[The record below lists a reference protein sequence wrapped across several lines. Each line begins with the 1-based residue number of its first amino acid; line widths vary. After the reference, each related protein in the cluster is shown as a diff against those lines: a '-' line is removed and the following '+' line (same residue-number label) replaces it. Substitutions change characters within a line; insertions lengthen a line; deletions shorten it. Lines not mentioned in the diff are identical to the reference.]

1 LQHTFFVVT
10 LTNGLIYALK
20 DLGENPASIATVLAQ
35 QMPLASTF
43 FITLILT
50 RFTGTVLT
58 LIQPISLALYFIRI
72 VLGGGTPRSMFTSRY
87 RLSKDQWGTIFPGI
101 TVYAVIVT
109 GYMVISPIIN
119 GFGACFFLLSAFA
132 YKYLFTWVWDQ
143 PKSMDTGG
151 RFFPK
156 AINHVFVG
164 LYVQEICLCALFFLA
179 RNENGKV
186 SAIPQ
191 AVLMIILIVI
201 TVSLSV

>member
-1 LQHTFFVVT
+1 VT

-35 QMPLASTF
+35 QMPQASTF

-58 LIQPISLALYFIRI
+58 LIQPISLVLYFIRI
-72 VLGGGTPRSMFTSRY
+72 ILGGGTPRSMFTSRY

-119 GFGACFFLLSAFA
+119 GFGASFFLLSAFA

-201 TVSLSV
+201 TVSLPE